1 LFALFRAVSAD
12 KPFCDKRHLPVLT
25 VLRFDPVMFSISS
38 VRPKVEPCQMD
49 AAMGRLK
56 KICGSE
62 FFDAV
67 ASGAI
72 KLRVHEI
79 VEYAEKDAKVMQRL
93 KPLLEEGVGLRK
105 ALSVNEGVITAES
118 RFELAN

>member
-1 LFALFRAVSAD
+1 
-12 KPFCDKRHLPVLT
+12 
-25 VLRFDPVMFSISS
+25 
-38 VRPKVEPCQMD
+38 MD

-105 ALSVNEGVITAES
+105 ALSVNEGVITSES
-118 RFELAN
+118 RFELANLMVKANGGKPLNIVVEGVRWKGEVVKENS